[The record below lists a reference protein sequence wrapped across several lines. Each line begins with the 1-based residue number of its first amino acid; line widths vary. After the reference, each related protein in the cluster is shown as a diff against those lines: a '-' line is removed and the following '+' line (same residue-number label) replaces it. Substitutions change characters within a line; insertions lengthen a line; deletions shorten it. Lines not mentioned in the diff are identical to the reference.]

1 MEKTL
6 HKDHYTQSNWFT
18 EEINHIFHNEWVCV
32 GSEQDLRE
40 NGDYKIID
48 FYGESII
55 LLRDNDGQLN
65 AFINLCKHRGCEL
78 LDTQGSDLSGHL
90 KNKIRCP
97 YHSWTYNLKGHL
109 INAPHLDI
117 DLNDTKFHLN
127 NVKLQTWIG
136 FIFLNLNPD
145 ALDLKQHLES
155 KIEQF
160 SRYPLEQLIPK
171 VHIPYEIKANWKV
184 LLENYNECYHCAG
197 VHPELCN
204 IVPAFRKDGGAN
216 LEWEEG
222 VPHREGANTFTL
234 SGVTNRKP
242 FPGLNDLEKERH
254 FGQALYPNFLIS
266 LSMDH
271 VAIFILH
278 PISESTTKLDFYIL
292 FHPDSINDDEFDPS
306 DAEDFWSLTNK
317 QDWKICEKVQRGMQ
331 SKTFSKGYYGKMEDE
346 NLDIRKY
353 ISEKLNINI

>member
-1 MEKTL
+1 MEQTL

-32 GSEQDLRE
+32 GSEEEIRE

-78 LDTQGSDLSGHL
+78 LDTQESDLSGRL
-90 KNKIRCP
+90 NNNIRCP
-97 YHSWTYNLKGHL
+97 YHSWTYNLKGQL

-117 DLNDTKFHLN
+117 DLNDKKYHLN
-127 NVKLQTWIG
+127 NIKLDSWIG
-136 FIFLNLNPD
+136 FIFINLNPD
-145 ALDLKQHLES
+145 ASDLKHHLKS
-155 KIEQF
+155 KTEQF
-160 SRYPLEQLIPK
+160 SRYPLEQLKPK
-171 VHIPYEIKANWKV
+171 VHIDYEIKANWKV

-204 IVPAFRKDGGAN
+204 IVPAFRKNGGAN

-222 VPHREGANTFTL
+222 VPHKEGTNTFTL
-234 SGVTNRKP
+234 TGVTNRKP

-254 FGQALYPNFLIS
+254 CGQALYQNGLIS
-266 LSMDH
+266 LSLDH
-271 VAIFILH
+271 VAVFVLH
-278 PISESTTKLDFYIL
+278 PTTESITKLDFYIL
-292 FHPDSINDDEFDPS
+292 FHPDAINDNEFDPS
-306 DAEDFWSLTNK
+306 DARDFWDLTNR
-317 QDWKICEKVQRGMQ
+317 QDWNICEKVQRGMQ
-331 SKTFSKGYYGKMEDE
+331 SKTFKKGYYGKMEDE

-353 ISEKLNINI
+353 ISEKLDIEI